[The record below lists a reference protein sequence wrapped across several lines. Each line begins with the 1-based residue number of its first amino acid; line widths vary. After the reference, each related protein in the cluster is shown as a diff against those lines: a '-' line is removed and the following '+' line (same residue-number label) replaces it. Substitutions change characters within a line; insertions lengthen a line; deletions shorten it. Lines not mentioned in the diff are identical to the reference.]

1 MVQDLYIKSGCL
13 SLKLTD
19 MKKILLSAA
28 VMLLIIPAVFNTN
41 DISAQTVSVKV
52 GTEQEEKK
60 KEEPKEKS
68 EVKPVQSSGPS
79 LEQEL
84 KKVFGMKSETTI
96 GGSRIE
102 NLGKYFLDKYTGQV
116 TLVTYQRGEPVRW
129 NILRDR
135 TPDDIIYD
143 EQAYKY
149 QLVRYGDGNDNI
161 LLININT
168 GAMWAI
174 DTKGLTFSYKNTR
187 LKYIPAVDT
196 TW

>member
-1 MVQDLYIKSGCL
+1 
-13 SLKLTD
+13 

-28 VMLLIIPAVFNTN
+28 FMLLVFPAVFNTN

-52 GTEQEEKK
+52 GTEKEEKK
-60 KEEPKEKS
+60 KEEPKDKPD
-68 EVKPVQSSGPS
+68 VKPIQSSAPS

-84 KKVFGMKSETTI
+84 KKVFGMKSETSI

-129 NILRDR
+129 NILRDK
-135 TPDDIIYD
+135 TDDDIVYD
-143 EQAYKY
+143 EQAYNY
-149 QLVRYGDGNDNI
+149 QLVRYGEGNDNI

-174 DTKGLTFSYKNTR
+174 DTKGLSFTYKNTR
-187 LKYIPAVDT
+187 LKYIPAVDA

>member
-1 MVQDLYIKSGCL
+1 
-13 SLKLTD
+13 
-19 MKKILLSAA
+19 MKKILLSVAF
-28 VMLLIIPAVFNTN
+28 MLLVFPSVFNTN

-68 EVKPVQSSGPS
+68 EVKPVQSSGPT

-143 EQAYKY
+143 EQAYNY

-196 TW
+196 SW

>member
-1 MVQDLYIKSGCL
+1 
-13 SLKLTD
+13 
-19 MKKILLSAA
+19 MKKILLFAA
-28 VMLLIIPAVFNTN
+28 AMLLVFPAVFNTN
-41 DISAQTVSVKV
+41 MISAQTVSVKV
-52 GTEQEEKK
+52 GTENEEKK
-60 KEEPKEKS
+60 EVIKEKVVEK
-68 EVKPVQSSGPS
+68 EVVKSGPS

-84 KKVFGMKSETTI
+84 KKVFGMKSETSI
-96 GGSRIE
+96 GGARIE

-135 TPDDIIYD
+135 TDDDIVYD
-143 EQAYKY
+143 RDTYNY
-149 QLVRYGDGNDNI
+149 QLVRFGSGNDDI

-174 DTKGLTFSYKNTR
+174 DFKGLKRTYKNAR

-196 TW
+196 K

>member
-1 MVQDLYIKSGCL
+1 
-13 SLKLTD
+13 

-28 VMLLIIPAVFNTN
+28 FMLLAIPAVFNTS

-52 GTEQEEKK
+52 GTEKEEKK
-60 KEEPKEKS
+60 KEEKVVEKEV
-68 EVKPVQSSGPS
+68 VKSGPT

-84 KKVFGMKSETTI
+84 KKVFGMKSETSI
-96 GGSRIE
+96 GGSRLE

-116 TLVTYQRGEPVRW
+116 TLVTYQKGEPVRW

-143 EQAYKY
+143 DQTYNY

-187 LKYIPAVDT
+187 LKYIPAIDT

>member
-1 MVQDLYIKSGCL
+1 
-13 SLKLTD
+13 

-28 VMLLIIPAVFNTN
+28 FMLLAIPAVFNTS

-52 GTEQEEKK
+52 GTEKEEKK
-60 KEEPKEKS
+60 KEEKVVEKEV
-68 EVKPVQSSGPS
+68 VKSGPT

-84 KKVFGMKSETTI
+84 KKVFGMKSETSI
-96 GGSRIE
+96 GGSRLE

-116 TLVTYQRGEPVRW
+116 TLVTYHKGEPIRW

-143 EQAYKY
+143 EQTYNY

>member
-1 MVQDLYIKSGCL
+1 
-13 SLKLTD
+13 

-28 VMLLIIPAVFNTN
+28 VMLLVIPAVFNSN
-41 DISAQTVSVKV
+41 HISAQTVSVKV
-52 GTEQEEKK
+52 GAEKEDKK

-68 EVKPVQSSGPS
+68 EVKPVQSSGPT

-84 KKVFGMKSETTI
+84 KKVFGMKSETSI

-143 EQAYKY
+143 EHAYNY

-161 LLININT
+161 ILININT

-174 DTKGLTFSYKNTR
+174 DSKGLSFSQKNTR

>member
-1 MVQDLYIKSGCL
+1 
-13 SLKLTD
+13 

-28 VMLLIIPAVFNTN
+28 IMLLVIPAVFNTS

-60 KEEPKEKS
+60 KEEP
-68 EVKPVQSSGPS
+68 
-79 LEQEL
+79 

-102 NLGKYFLDKYTGQV
+102 NLGKYFLD
-116 TLVTYQRGEPVRW
+116 
-129 NILRDR
+129 
-135 TPDDIIYD
+135 
-143 EQAYKY
+143 
-149 QLVRYGDGNDNI
+149 I

-174 DTKGLTFSYKNTR
+174 DTKGFTFSYKNTR

-196 TW
+196 SW

>member
-1 MVQDLYIKSGCL
+1 
-13 SLKLTD
+13 

-28 VMLLIIPAVFNTN
+28 FMLLVIPAVFNTS
-41 DISAQTVSVKV
+41 DMSAQTVSVKV
-52 GTEQEEKK
+52 GTEKEEKK
-60 KEEPKEKS
+60 EESKEKVVEK
-68 EVKPVQSSGPS
+68 EVVKSGPT

-84 KKVFGMKSETTI
+84 KKAFGMKSETSI

-143 EQAYKY
+143 DQAYNY
-149 QLVRYGDGNDNI
+149 QLVRYGEGNDNI

-174 DTKGLTFSYKNTR
+174 DTKGLSFTYKNTR
-187 LKYIPAVDT
+187 LKYIPAVDA

>member
-41 DISAQTVSVKV
+41 DISAQTVSVKA

-60 KEEPKEKS
+60 KEDSKEKS

-143 EQAYKY
+143 EQAYNY

>member
-1 MVQDLYIKSGCL
+1 
-13 SLKLTD
+13 
-19 MKKILLSAA
+19 MKKILLTATF
-28 VMLLIIPAVFNTN
+28 MLLVFPAVFNTN

-52 GTEQEEKK
+52 GTEKEEKK
-60 KEEPKEKS
+60 KEEPKDKPD
-68 EVKPVQSSGPS
+68 VKPIQSSAPS

-84 KKVFGMKSETTI
+84 KKAFGMKSETSI

-129 NILRDR
+129 NILRDK
-135 TPDDIIYD
+135 TDDDIVYD
-143 EQAYKY
+143 EEAYNY
-149 QLVRYGDGNDNI
+149 QLIRYDNGNDQI
-161 LLININT
+161 LLMNINT

-174 DTKGLTFSYKNTR
+174 DTKGFSYKNTR
-187 LKYIPAVDT
+187 LKYIPAVET

>member
-1 MVQDLYIKSGCL
+1 
-13 SLKLTD
+13 
-19 MKKILLSAA
+19 MKKILLS
-28 VMLLIIPAVFNTN
+28 VSFMLLVIPAVFNSN
-41 DISAQTVSVKV
+41 DISAQTFSVKV
-52 GTEQEEKK
+52 GTGQEEKK
-60 KEEPKEKS
+60 KEEP
-68 EVKPVQSSGPS
+68 
-79 LEQEL
+79 

-143 EQAYKY
+143 ERAYNY

-174 DTKGLTFSYKNTR
+174 DTKGFTFSYKNTR

-196 TW
+196 SW

>member
-1 MVQDLYIKSGCL
+1 
-13 SLKLTD
+13 
-19 MKKILLSAA
+19 MKKILISAA
-28 VMLLIIPAVFNTN
+28 FMLLVIPAVFNTS
-41 DISAQTVSVKV
+41 DMSAQTVSVKV
-52 GTEQEEKK
+52 GTEKEEKK
-60 KEEPKEKS
+60 EESKEKVVEK
-68 EVKPVQSSGPS
+68 EVVKSGPT

-84 KKVFGMKSETTI
+84 KKAFGMKSETSI

-143 EQAYKY
+143 DQTYNY

-161 LLININT
+161 ILININT

-174 DTKGLTFSYKNTR
+174 DSKGLSFSQKNTR